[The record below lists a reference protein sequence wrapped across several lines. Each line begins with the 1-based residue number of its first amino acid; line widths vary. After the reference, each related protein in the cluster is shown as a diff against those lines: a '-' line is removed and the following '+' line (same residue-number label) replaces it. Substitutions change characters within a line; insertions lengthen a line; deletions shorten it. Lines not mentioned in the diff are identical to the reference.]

1 MAQNIQVSNIV
12 FVIIAL
18 HISNAAAT
26 SHWNTLGS
34 NGQSLMVYGCLLVII
49 AILGFFYLLRQK
61 KKRAAKALEEKTK
74 GEMAEP

>member
-18 HISNAAAT
+18 HISNASAT
-26 SHWNTLGS
+26 SHWDTL
-34 NGQSLMVYGCLLVII
+34 